1 MTTDSE
7 HETASQ
13 EDVVEVEGKPR
24 MATKKA
30 IDAKRGVNTFA
41 VDPDELVL
49 VGFDTEHKRGE
60 HPLWQTRASE
70 EPDEGLVQDM
80 TARGFTSVIDVRRDG
95 PTLEVVTGRRRVKA
109 AREANAR
116 LKAAGKDRLV
126 IVQCKVFK
134 GSDAEASRLMISEN
148 ALRKDVDPVDMAYD
162 IQACINFG
170 STDEEAARAC
180 GKSVAYMRQ
189 LLSLLDLGSEVQ
201 KAVRQGVIAPSA
213 AFHLST
219 LTRDEQKGELEKIA
233 AGAYKP
239 TVKAVEGAVKA
250 IRNGETSATL
260 APAKGLLKKIAAHED
275 AERILGEDGLLALK
289 WMLGLTK
296 PRTIPGLSDLI
307 RKVSE

>member
-1 MTTDSE
+1 MMTDA
-7 HETASQ
+7 ETRVEAEQDDLAEEGRPRVAS
-13 EDVVEVEGKPR
+13 
-24 MATKKA
+24 KKA

-49 VGFDTEHKRGE
+49 IGFDTEHKRGE

-70 EPDEGLVQDM
+70 DPDEGLVQDM
-80 TARGFTSVIDVRRDG
+80 MARGFTSVIDVRRDG

-109 AREANAR
+109 AREANSR
-116 LKAAGKDRLV
+116 LRAAGKDRLI

-180 GKSVAYMRQ
+180 GKSLAYMRQ
-189 LLSLLDLGSEVQ
+189 MLTLLDLGAEVQ
-201 KAVRQGVIAPSA
+201 KAVRQRVIAPSA

-219 LTRDEQKGELEKIA
+219 LTRDEQMVELEKIES
-233 AGAYKP
+233 GAYKP
-239 TVKAVEGAVKA
+239 TAKAVEGAVKA
-250 IRNGETSATL
+250 IRTGEASIL
-260 APAKGLLKKIAAHED
+260 APTKGMLKKLVAHED
-275 AERILGEDGLLALK
+275 AERVLGEDGLLAIK
-289 WMLGLTK
+289 WVLGLTK
-296 PRTIPGLSDLI
+296 PRTIAGLSDLI